1 MIENTDIARCVLAET
16 VGNLEFSDL
25 QALRDISAHMLSQA
39 RRQLII
45 FSHDLDARVFDQPLF
60 LEGAR
65 HLALRSRHARIEVL
79 LQNNARIVKEGHRL
93 VELARRLSSTI
104 EVRKP
109 HPDHLQLPENFMLV
123 DNSGFVYR
131 KLASRYQGVASF
143 HDPLENRRLRECF
156 REMWE
161 SSEPDP
167 EMRRL
172 YI

>member
-1 MIENTDIARCVLAET
+1 MTENSHVEHCVLAQT
-16 VGNLEFSDL
+16 AGTLEFSNV
-25 QALRDISAHMLSQA
+25 QVLRNISAHMLSQA

-45 FSHDLDARVFDQPLF
+45 FSHDLDARIFDQEPF
-60 LEGAR
+60 LSGAKN
-65 HLALRSRHARIEVL
+65 LALRSRHARIKVL
-79 LQNNARIVKEGHRL
+79 LQNNARVVKEGHRL
-93 VELARRLSSTI
+93 VELARRLSSAI

-123 DNSGFVYR
+123 DDSGFVYR
-131 KLASRYQGVASF
+131 KLASRYLGVASF
-143 HDPLENRRLRECF
+143 HDPLENRRLGDFF

-167 EMRRL
+167 ELRRL